1 MKGNKGFTLIE
12 LLAVIIIMTVI
23 LGIGIPSVVRII
35 QNKGNDQ
42 YNVQEKMV
50 EKAIDLYVDRYK
62 ARYKNK
68 DVGCYII
75 DYSELKNEGLITE
88 QDLTCTGNIKIER
101 IDETNS
107 FKKEIHLNC
116 VDKSNRSIKT
126 NEPFSSSECLVNN
139 EASDDMDV
147 PVIDG
152 GNNSWTTNNVTISI
166 TDANTSEYNY
176 QYYSSTDPVLPSI
189 NPTPAPQPVNGTS
202 VTIGTQGTTY
212 VWFRA
217 VSKTDSNKVSDWSN
231 RQEIHIDKNKP
242 QVPKI
247 LADDGVAS
255 NGTHKT
261 DFVLEFDGG
270 NSPSGNVY
278 YAGTTNTSNLTE
290 VPYGYINIS
299 LENTANGTTY
309 YVKACSKINLSN
321 CSDAAMYII
330 KK

>member
-116 VDKSNRSIKT
+116 VDKANRSIKT

-189 NPTPAPQPVNGTS
+189 NPTPAPQPANGTS
-202 VTIGTQGTTY
+202 IT
-212 VWFRA
+212 
-217 VSKTDSNKVSDWSN
+217 N
-231 RQEIHIDKNKP
+231 RP
-242 QVPKI
+242 
-247 LADDGVAS
+247 
-255 NGTHKT
+255 
-261 DFVLEFDGG
+261 
-270 NSPSGNVY
+270 
-278 YAGTTNTSNLTE
+278 
-290 VPYGYINIS
+290 
-299 LENTANGTTY
+299 
-309 YVKACSKINLSN
+309 
-321 CSDAAMYII
+321 
-330 KK
+330 